1 MPKVA
6 LIETRRSRN
15 DWNQLFEGKFPFDQ
29 FQLCSDPAIKKV
41 LKRDCDIDI
50 DTSLYDW
57 IILVGSE
64 SLKYFT
70 KINSVV
76 EYSGKKVEKKFLPV
90 INPAML
96 AFKPEARKTWET
108 SKDNIIKYIK
118 GEIEDVVIDD
128 SIAFGITDS
137 REAEKFIDEAIA
149 YQDDF
154 ISLDSETTSLYPR
167 NGYMLGLSLC
177 YDGQRG
183 AYIDANCINEVIEIK
198 LQELFNKKTVIFHN
212 AKFDLAWFEYHF
224 NFNFPNIEDTMLLS
238 YLINENP
245 GHHGLKA
252 LALKYTPYGDY
263 EKPMHDWIDNYRKEH
278 RILKNEF
285 RWEEIPFDI
294 MKTYAAMDA
303 VVTFKLF
310 EKFVKIKD
318 NEKLAWVYKNLLIP
332 GTRFLLT
339 IQENGVPFDKMR
351 LIVAQDLMQQNIDDS
366 IKAMYKDFDIAKF
379 EKQHDKPFNPNSTV
393 QLRSLLFD
401 FIGLNPTGKRTGTG
415 QWSTDAEVLNTLSE
429 KSKLPKHILAIRQ
442 KSKIKNTYLDKIIPQ
457 LDKDRRL
464 RTSFNL
470 HSTTSGRL
478 SSSGKLN
485 MQQIPR
491 DNPIVKGCITA
502 STGSQIVAMDLAT
515 AEVYIAAKLA
525 NDEAL
530 MNVFRLKGNFHSTI
544 AKKVFKLPCEVE
556 RVAELYPHKRQ
567 AAKAVTFGIMYGAGP
582 HKISQQVTKDSGKYF
597 SVQEASEVI
606 HDYFK
611 SFSKLKSWIE
621 TNQKF
626 IENNGFVY
634 SFFGRKRRLP
644 NVKSEDK
651 GVRSHTVRSGLNFLV
666 QSTASD
672 INLLGAIEMGEHIKE
687 LSLKAKIFALVH
699 DSILAEVPN
708 EEIDAYCTALEHFIQ
723 KDRGISNSDA
733 PIGCDFDIGDD
744 YSMGKFEDQY
754 GDYMNDSPHLFI
766 GPEYDSYVQNPG

>member
-6 LIETRRSRN
+6 LIETRQSRN
-15 DWNQLFEGKFPFDQ
+15 NWNQLFEGEFPFDQ
-29 FQLCSDPAIKKV
+29 YQLCSDPAIKKV

-118 GEIEDVVIDD
+118 GEIKDVVIDD

-224 NFNFPNIEDTMLLS
+224 NFNFPHIEDTMLLS

-310 EKFVKIKD
+310 EKFVQIKD
-318 NEKLAWVYKNLLIP
+318 NVKLAWVYKNLLIP

-339 IQENGVPFDKMR
+339 IQENGVPFDKER

-379 EKQHDKPFNPNSTV
+379 EKLNGKPFNPNSTV

-457 LDKDRRL
+457 LDKDSRL
-464 RTSFNL
+464 RTNFNL
-470 HSTTSGRL
+470 HATTSGRL

-491 DNPIVKGCITA
+491 DNPIVKGCIRA

-530 MNVFRLKGNFHSTI
+530 MNVFRLRGNFHSTI

-582 HKISQQVTKDSGKYF
+582 HKISQQVTKDSGKHF

-611 SFSKLKSWIE
+611 SFSKLKGWIE

-651 GVRSHTVRSGLNFLV
+651 GIRSHTIRSGLNFLV

-672 INLLGAIEMGEHIKE
+672 INLLGAIEMGKHIKE
-687 LSLKAKIFALVH
+687 LNLKAKIFALVH

-708 EEIDAYCTALEHFIQ
+708 EEIDAYCVALEHFIQ
-723 KDRGISNSDA
+723 KDRGISISDA

-744 YSMGKFEDQY
+744 YSMGKFETQY
-754 GDYMNDSPHLFI
+754 MDDVPHLFL
-766 GPEYDSYVQNPG
+766 GPEYDSYIQNPG